1 MDDNR
6 MILRLHLQVP
16 NASAAAGVLDAI
28 APELASCGQIICSSA
43 EKYWE
48 IDGYFAVFLELEPA
62 DRVLEAFHQVMDALG
77 TGWDKHHFND
87 GGDWAVWNPGPCS
100 HFLFSEVRWANL
112 ECIRPN

>member
-1 MDDNR
+1 
-6 MILRLHLQVP
+6 
-16 NASAAAGVLDAI
+16 
-28 APELASCGQIICSSA
+28 
-43 EKYWE
+43 
-48 IDGYFAVFLELEPA
+48 
-62 DRVLEAFHQVMDALG
+62 MDALG